1 MKLKHIAL
9 LLAMLCLLTS
19 MPTVAQE
26 SGIYYDFDTSS
37 SIQEAFGGESGAEL
51 ADGYSG
57 KSAAISS
64 GTSAQIGGLGILSR
78 TSRISQMLK
87 AAGNTQAE
95 IYLSSKEGDS
105 ISLALSEGSLY
116 MVNEGNWSF
125 LSRYNTKSWFEL
137 VVRTDLS
144 DSKVAVF
151 VDGVQINNE
160 CTVLISNIESIR
172 YSVSEKSNNVLMVDE
187 LVIQRNAEVLK
198 IGSARRGDNKG
209 EPVLKERG
217 FVPYT
222 PEASG
227 IEVSAMTDAVTVSAG
242 ETAEGKGAEHLTDG
256 DPKTYWE
263 AAMPQ
268 KPEDK
273 GKSLMFSK
281 ENQSSS
287 MTYASYD
294 FTPETKLVIFEQ
306 DFLTTDVSS
315 EKAMPYFYSSTGKIA
330 MHTVLTDNT
339 LTAFNRTMIPEVQTD
354 RWYHIKVI
362 LRVDEQMWEFY
373 VDGQLT
379 RKFNFREDAQDIS
392 KIQYH
397 MQIGNSGKFFIDNVK
412 ITVGDESN
420 APIIDDDFENYEI
433 GTKTLDNMNITQGGG
448 EISVENYQFTDVFKF
463 PQHIVLDFK
472 REGALEQAEITF
484 PEGRAYKFVAAISRD
499 ASYWSMCSDMTDKLY
514 SGKIKLAFSPTRSRF
529 LRITITEAMGNY
541 PASVSEISATW
552 EKRNPI
558 ENLAFTAHV
567 TTSGDKDLA
576 HDKRGINDNIIAEFD
591 TIGEWRADK
600 SEKWPWVQY
609 DWTQEHIIDRV
620 VIHDSASL
628 EDNIIK
634 GVLSF
639 SDGSE
644 LEVTDIPASGKTRI
658 VDFPERS
665 VNWVRFTLKEFEGEA
680 AVSEIQV
687 FPVGEKPELVEYIE
701 PWKVINLNQDYTST
715 WFVSADIDNDGE
727 AEMLGCRCAL
737 DSYEGHP
744 VVNACAFE
752 LDGTIIWTWG
762 EGGAGADDPGGDPGF
777 QIYDIDNDGVF
788 EVLLTAENDFVIL
801 DARNGK
807 EKKRYPLPKYESD
820 PTRTATD
827 AITIANISGND
838 YPSDIIIKTRY
849 WSVWAFTKDWELIW
863 YFDMPG
869 GMQVG
874 HRPYPVDIDNDGYD
888 EVSIG
893 FCMINPDG
901 SIRYMLDPDE
911 FKSPLIYEHSHCDSF
926 KMAEYYVV
934 GDVDGNSVIN
944 EKDAV
949 LLRKLIDGEQEATP
963 EQFRAGDTDGD
974 GVLTEKDHELLGQKL
989 QHEIKAFPNRGLS
1002 MEDVRICLCLCGGFD
1017 IVMID
1022 GNGKRVWA
1030 QEDGMHYETVVM
1042 AQMFENSN
1050 EKQIVT
1056 NPTIPSQAGKD
1067 VGTMPIYIFDIE
1079 GNLLTA
1085 HYSFL
1090 QNRFPCVIN
1099 WNGKQDY
1106 LYMGPEGLMYDG
1118 NMRIRARTLAP
1129 TRGLEPIMLYP
1140 QSRGDKA
1147 YNLDL
1152 NGDGRQDIVNR
1163 TITGN
1168 GPVMYIYLNERG
1180 KVVADDI
1187 GSGYNVT
1194 FY

>member
-1 MKLKHIAL
+1 MKKILSVL
-9 LLAMLCLLTS
+9 FLAVIFLAGLEQLSFAVEQENTNYLTETFGAAGS
-19 MPTVAQE
+19 Y
-26 SGIYYDFDTSS
+26 SGPLATSS
-37 SIQEAFGGESGAEL
+37 THKN
-51 ADGYSG
+51 Y
-57 KSAAISS
+57 
-64 GTSAQIGGLGILSR
+64 
-78 TSRISQMLK
+78 
-87 AAGNTQAE
+87 
-95 IYLSSKEGDS
+95 
-105 ISLALSEGSLY
+105 
-116 MVNEGNWSF
+116 GNWK
-125 LSRYNTKSWFEL
+125 LRLDVYDVATAQGTEMTVKRDPED
-137 VVRTDLS
+137 RT
-144 DSKVAVF
+144 
-151 VDGVQINNE
+151 
-160 CTVLISNIESIR
+160 
-172 YSVSEKSNNVLMVDE
+172 NNVLEMKRTQRYDGTNNIVNLESMLE
-187 LVIQRNAEVLK
+187 LPKNFNTGIVAISFRLK
-198 IGSARRGDNKG
+198 HTNGYTLTIEPFLG
-209 EPVLKERG
+209 ELCPDSCML
-217 FVPYT
+217 Y
-222 PEASG
+222 SN
-227 IEVSAMTDAVTVSAG
+227 D
-242 ETAEGKGAEHLTDG
+242 
-256 DPKTYWE
+256 
-263 AAMPQ
+263 
-268 KPEDK
+268 
-273 GKSLMFSK
+273 
-281 ENQSSS
+281 
-287 MTYASYD
+287 YASYD
-294 FTPETKLVIFEQ
+294 YIRPQGTMQQAL
-306 DFLTTDVSS
+306 
-315 EKAMPYFYSSTGKIA
+315 
-330 MHTVLTDNT
+330 MHTSGWHSYKFIIDYNANKTSLYIDEQ
-339 LTAFNRTMIPEVQTD
+339 LIGQPVQFATTISNLNFVQLRGTEYAQTIYYLD
-354 RWYHIKVI
+354 DIKV
-362 LRVDEQMWEFY
+362 
-373 VDGQLT
+373 DGLSDVTSYAADSLYFTDKDGMFVQGPQPGGELN
-379 RKFNFREDAQDIS
+379 RAVIS
-392 KIQYH
+392 KSSSQA
-397 MQIGNSGKFFIDNVK
+397 GNGTAVFACFNENNILQSVK
-412 ITVGDESN
+412 TV
-420 APIIDDDFENYEI
+420 
-433 GTKTLDNMNITQGGG
+433 T
-448 EISVENYQFTDVFKF
+448 
-463 PQHIVLDFK
+463 
-472 REGALEQAEITF
+472 
-484 PEGRAYKFVAAISRD
+484 
-499 ASYWSMCSDMTDKLY
+499 
-514 SGKIKLAFSPTRSRF
+514 
-529 LRITITEAMGNY
+529 
-541 PASVSEISATW
+541 
-552 EKRNPI
+552 
-558 ENLAFTAHV
+558 
-567 TTSGDKDLA
+567 
-576 HDKRGINDNIIAEFD
+576 
-591 TIGEWRADK
+591 
-600 SEKWPWVQY
+600 
-609 DWTQEHIIDRV
+609 IDRV
-620 VIHDSASL
+620 VIHDSAIL

-737 DSYEGHP
+737 DGYEGHP

-849 WSVWAFTKDWELIW
+849 WSVWAFTKDWDLIW

-949 LLRKLIDGEQEATP
+949 LLRKLIDGEQEAAP

-974 GVLTEKDHELLGQKL
+974 GILTEKDYELLEQKL
-989 QHEIKAFPNRGLS
+989 RHEIKAFPNRGLS

-1030 QEDGMHYETVVM
+1030 QEDGMHYETIVM

-1056 NPTIPSQAGKD
+1056 NPFIPSQVGKCT
-1067 VGTMPIYIFDIE
+1067 GTMPIYIFDME
-1079 GNLLTA
+1079 GNLLEA
-1085 HYSFL
+1085 RYSFMEI
-1090 QNRFPCVIN
+1090 RFPCVIN

>member
-1 MKLKHIAL
+1 MKKILFVFTLMFVVFTA
-9 LLAMLCLLTS
+9 LTS
-19 MPTVAQE
+19 VSIAVSQE
-26 SGIYYDFDTSS
+26 STNYLTETFGTAGSYTGPLATSS
-37 SIQEAFGGESGAEL
+37 
-51 ADGYSG
+51 
-57 KSAAISS
+57 
-64 GTSAQIGGLGILSR
+64 T
-78 TSRISQMLK
+78 
-87 AAGNTQAE
+87 NTV
-95 IYLSSKEGDS
+95 Y
-105 ISLALSEGSLY
+105 
-116 MVNEGNWSF
+116 GNWK
-125 LSRYNTKSWFEL
+125 LRLDVYDTAKSQGTEMT
-137 VVRTDLS
+137 VKCDPE
-144 DSKVAVF
+144 DS
-151 VDGVQINNE
+151 
-160 CTVLISNIESIR
+160 T
-172 YSVSEKSNNVLMVDE
+172 NNVLEMKRTQKYDGTNNLVNLESMIGLSKVFNTNAVAISFRLKHTNGYTLTIEPFLGE
-187 LVIQRNAEVLK
+187 LCPDSCMLYSN
-198 IGSARRGDNKG
+198 D
-209 EPVLKERG
+209 
-217 FVPYT
+217 
-222 PEASG
+222 
-227 IEVSAMTDAVTVSAG
+227 
-242 ETAEGKGAEHLTDG
+242 
-256 DPKTYWE
+256 
-263 AAMPQ
+263 
-268 KPEDK
+268 
-273 GKSLMFSK
+273 
-281 ENQSSS
+281 
-287 MTYASYD
+287 YASYD
-294 FTPETKLVIFEQ
+294 YIRPQGTMQQAL
-306 DFLTTDVSS
+306 
-315 EKAMPYFYSSTGKIA
+315 
-330 MHTVLTDNT
+330 MHTSGWHSYKFIIDYNANKTSLYIDEQ
-339 LTAFNRTMIPEVQTD
+339 LIGQPVQFATTISNLNFVQLRGTEYAQTIYYLD
-354 RWYHIKVI
+354 DIKV
-362 LRVDEQMWEFY
+362 
-373 VDGQLT
+373 DGLSDVTSYAADSLYFTDKDGMFVQGPQPGGELN
-379 RKFNFREDAQDIS
+379 RAVIS
-392 KIQYH
+392 KSSSQA
-397 MQIGNSGKFFIDNVK
+397 GNGTAVFACFNENNILQSVK
-412 ITVGDESN
+412 TV
-420 APIIDDDFENYEI
+420 
-433 GTKTLDNMNITQGGG
+433 T
-448 EISVENYQFTDVFKF
+448 
-463 PQHIVLDFK
+463 
-472 REGALEQAEITF
+472 
-484 PEGRAYKFVAAISRD
+484 
-499 ASYWSMCSDMTDKLY
+499 
-514 SGKIKLAFSPTRSRF
+514 
-529 LRITITEAMGNY
+529 
-541 PASVSEISATW
+541 
-552 EKRNPI
+552 
-558 ENLAFTAHV
+558 
-567 TTSGDKDLA
+567 
-576 HDKRGINDNIIAEFD
+576 
-591 TIGEWRADK
+591 
-600 SEKWPWVQY
+600 
-609 DWTQEHIIDRV
+609 IDRV
-620 VIHDSASL
+620 VIHDSAIL

-737 DSYEGHP
+737 DGYEGHP

-849 WSVWAFTKDWELIW
+849 WSVWAFTKDWDLIW

-949 LLRKLIDGEQEATP
+949 LLRKLIDGEQEAAP

-974 GVLTEKDHELLGQKL
+974 GILTEKDYELLEQKL
-989 QHEIKAFPNRGLS
+989 RHEIKAFPNRGLS

-1030 QEDGMHYETVVM
+1030 QEDGMHYETIVM

-1056 NPTIPSQAGKD
+1056 NPFIPSQVGKCT
-1067 VGTMPIYIFDIE
+1067 GTMPIYIFDME
-1079 GNLLTA
+1079 GNLLEA
-1085 HYSFL
+1085 RYSFMEI
-1090 QNRFPCVIN
+1090 RFPCVIN